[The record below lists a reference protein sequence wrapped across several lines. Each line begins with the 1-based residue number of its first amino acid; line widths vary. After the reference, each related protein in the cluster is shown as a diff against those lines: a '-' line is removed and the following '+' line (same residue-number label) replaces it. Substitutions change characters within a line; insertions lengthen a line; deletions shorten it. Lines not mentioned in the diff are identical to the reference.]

1 MKNAKEKTKKESSW
15 REEIRLTNHFI
26 ERYNTR
32 VLSTDNTKCSRNDIY
47 DDMDMRL
54 TNREK
59 LALDLFRKSNNVIL
73 PMRNYQLVMKNNVL
87 ITIY

>member
-1 MKNAKEKTKKESSW
+1 MKNAKIKTKKESSW

-32 VLSTDNTKCSRNDIY
+32 VLSTDNTKYSRTDIY
-47 DDMDMRL
+47 NDMDKRL

-59 LALDLFRKSNNVIL
+59 YALDLFKKSKNVIL
-73 PMRNYQLVMKNNVL
+73 PMRSYQLVVKNNVL
-87 ITIY
+87 ITVY